1 MNTSGNSDPWD
12 SSNSP
17 APQEADGGPAPLEAT
32 GGPVPLDP
40 SGGPAPL
47 IQVQHLDH
55 AFLEGGM
62 AKQVLHDINLTVH
75 AGEIV
80 ILTGPSGSGKTTL
93 LTMLGGL
100 RAAQSGSLQI
110 LGVEL
115 LHAERRV
122 LTQLR
127 RQAGF
132 IFQAHNLLPYLTAL
146 ANVRLGLEVHS
157 NWLQRGR
164 SAMDARAAEVLM
176 QVGLADRA
184 YYYPEKLSGG
194 QKQRVAISRA
204 LVASPRLLLADEPT
218 AALDRDSGREAVALF
233 RELANSKGAAIVMVT
248 HDNKVLDIA
257 DRIVNLDAGRLV

>member
-1 MNTSGNSDPWD
+1 MDPNGNSDPWD
-12 SSNSP
+12 ASSSP
-17 APQEADGGPAPLEAT
+17 APQNADGNS
-32 GGPVPLDP
+32 D
-40 SGGPAPL
+40 PL

-55 AFLEGGM
+55 AFLEGDM

-75 AGEIV
+75 GGEIV

-100 RAAQSGSLQI
+100 RAAQSGSLKI

-115 LHAERRV
+115 LHAERRI

-146 ANVRLGLEVHS
+146 GNVRLGLEVHS

-164 SAMDARAAEVLM
+164 SAMDARAAELLM

-184 YYYPEKLSGG
+184 HYYPEKLSGG

-233 RELANSKGAAIVMVT
+233 RELADSKAAAIVMVT

-257 DRIVNLDAGRLV
+257 DRIVNLDGGRLV